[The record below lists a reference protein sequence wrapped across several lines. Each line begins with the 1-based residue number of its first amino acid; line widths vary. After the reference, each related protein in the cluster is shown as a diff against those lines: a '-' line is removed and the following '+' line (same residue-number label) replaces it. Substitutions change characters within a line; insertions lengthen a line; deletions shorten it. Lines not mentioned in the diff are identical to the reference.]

1 MGGEEAHLLGHGH
14 RLDEVRPA
22 YLVQPVFVVLAL
34 DKHRGLHFGN
44 GRFVPLQLPEALCL
58 SYEAVRQGRG
68 IPEFGPALEFAVIML
83 AVGDDLGQQGPN
95 ERKH

>member
-1 MGGEEAHLLGHGH
+1 
-14 RLDEVRPA
+14 
-22 YLVQPVFVVLAL
+22 
-34 DKHRGLHFGN
+34 
-44 GRFVPLQLPEALCL
+44 LCL